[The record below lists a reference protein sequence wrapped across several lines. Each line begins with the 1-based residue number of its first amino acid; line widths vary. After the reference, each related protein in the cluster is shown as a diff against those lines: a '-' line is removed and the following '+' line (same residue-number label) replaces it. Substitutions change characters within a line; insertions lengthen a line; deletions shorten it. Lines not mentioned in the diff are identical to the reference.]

1 MAYEAATADLN
12 DVNMID
18 PFHLEAYRETA
29 VNYNRDIEIFPV
41 LNAIFEGI
49 YGENPYKSPTDMG
62 VNMAGFCICDDEVC
76 CQASREEIIR
86 RYFTTLCNVVE
97 GKSAEREVSKIALLM
112 KMAKIEPEDRRVVG
126 AARLKKEQSELNS
139 SAIELADGTII
150 TAKTSSLLGQS
161 AALLLN
167 ATKYLANIDHDVKL
181 IPQEM
186 IEPIQRMKV
195 SLLHGNNPRLHT
207 DEVLVALSML
217 SLHDENCRK
226 ALSTL
231 PQLKGC
237 QVHST
242 TMLNEVDRK
251 IFKKLGIG
259 LTCEPVRKK

>member
-1 MAYEAATADLN
+1 
-12 DVNMID
+12 MID
-18 PFHLEAYRETA
+18 PFHLEAYGKTA

-76 CQASREEIIR
+76 SEASREEIIR
-86 RYFTTLCNVVE
+86 RYFTTLCNMVD
-97 GKSAEREVSKIALLM
+97 GKSSESEVSKISLLM
-112 KMAKIEPEDRRVVG
+112 KMAKIEPEDRRVVV
-126 AARLKKEQSELNS
+126 AARLKKEQSGVNS

-150 TAKTSSLLGQS
+150 TAKTSSLLGPS

-167 ATKYLANIDHDVKL
+167 ATKHLANIDHDVKL

-195 SLLHGNNPRLHT
+195 SLLRGNNPRLHT

-217 SLHDENCRK
+217 SLNDENCRK
-226 ALSTL
+226 ALATL
-231 PQLKGC
+231 PQLNGC

-242 TMLNEVDRK
+242 AMLSEVDQK
-251 IFKKLGIG
+251 IFKKLRIG
-259 LTCEPVRKK
+259 LTCEPFRKKM